1 MLFQEKWT
9 MSDIALTVSILALV
23 AVVGLFIGNV
33 KFRGIGLGIGGVLFG
48 GIIVGHFVSQAGMT
62 LSSDMLHVI
71 QEFGL
76 ILFVYTIGI
85 QVGPGFFA
93 SLRVSGLR
101 LNLFAVLI
109 VIIGGL
115 VTAILHKL
123 FDIPLPVVLG
133 IFSGAVTNTPA
144 LGAGQQILRDLGT
157 PMEMVDQMGMSYA
170 MAYPFG
176 ICGILFTM
184 WMLRV
189 IFRVNVETEAQQ
201 HESTR
206 TNGGALIR
214 TINIRV
220 ENPNLHNL
228 AIKDVPILNGDK
240 VICSRLKR
248 EETLKVPSPD
258 TIIQLGDLLHLVGQP
273 ADLHNAQLVIGQ
285 EVDTSLSTKGT
296 DLRVERVV
304 VTNENVLG
312 KRIRDLHFK
321 ERYDVVISRLN
332 RAGVELVAS
341 GDISLQ
347 FGDILNLVGR
357 PSAIDAVAN
366 VLGNAQQK
374 LQQVQMLPVFIGIGL
389 GVLLGSIPVFVPGF
403 PAALKLGL
411 AGGPLIMALIL
422 GRIGSIGKLY
432 WFMPPSANLALRELG
447 IVLFLSVVGLKSG
460 GNFVDTLVNG
470 EGLSWIGYGALITA
484 VPLITV
490 GILARMLAKMNY
502 LSMCG
507 MLAGSMTDPPALAF
521 ANNLHPTSGAAAL
534 SYATV
539 YPLVMFLR
547 IITPQLLA
555 VLFWSIG

>member
-1 MLFQEKWT
+1 

-189 IFRVNVETEAQQ
+189 IFRVNFETEAQQ
-201 HESTR
+201 HESSR
-206 TNGGALIR
+206 TNGGALIK

-220 ENPNLHNL
+220 ENPNLHDL

-240 VICSRLKR
+240 IICSRLKR

-460 GNFVDTLVNG
+460 GDFVNTLVNG

-502 LSMCG
+502 LTMCG

>member
-1 MLFQEKWT
+1 
-9 MSDIALTVSILALV
+9 MSEIALTVSVLALV
-23 AVVGLFIGNV
+23 AVVGLWIGNV
-33 KFRGIGLGIGGVLFG
+33 KIRGVGFGIGGVLFG
-48 GIIVGHFVSQAGMT
+48 GIIVGHFVDQAGVA
-62 LSSDMLHVI
+62 LSSPMLHFI

-101 LNLFAVLI
+101 LNLFAILI
-109 VIIGGL
+109 VILGGL
-115 VTAILHKL
+115 VTAVLHKL
-123 FDIPLPVVLG
+123 FNIPLPVVFG

-144 LGAGQQILRDLGT
+144 LGAGQQILRDLGV
-157 PMEMVDQMGMSYA
+157 PFEVVDQMGMSYA

-176 ICGILFTM
+176 ICGILLTM
-184 WMLRV
+184 WLVRLF
-189 IFRVNVETEAQQ
+189 FRINVEKEAQRFE
-201 HESTR
+201 ESSG
-206 TNGGALIR
+206 NGHAHLH
-214 TINIRV
+214 TINVRV
-220 ENPNLHNL
+220 ENPNLNQM
-228 AIKDVPILNGDK
+228 AIQDVPMLNNDNI
-240 VICSRLKR
+240 VCSRLKR
-248 EETLKVPSPD
+248 GELLMVPAPGTL
-258 TIIQLGDLLHLVGQP
+258 IQAGDLLHLVGRP
-273 ADLHNAQLVIGQ
+273 EDLHNAQLVIGQ
-285 EVDTSLSTKGT
+285 EVATSLSTRGT
-296 DLRVERVV
+296 DLKVERVV
-304 VTNENVLG
+304 VTNEKVLG
-312 KRIRDLHFK
+312 KKIRDLHVK
-321 ERYDVVISRLN
+321 QRYDVVISRLN

-341 GDISLQ
+341 SSASLQ

-357 PSAIDAVAN
+357 PEAIDAVAAE
-366 VLGNAQQK
+366 LGNAQQK

-389 GVLLGSIPVFVPGF
+389 GVLLGSIPLFIPGF

-447 IVLFLSVVGLKSG
+447 IVLFLAVVGLKSG
-460 GNFVDTLVNG
+460 GDFVATLTQG
-470 EGLSWIGYGALITA
+470 DGLSWIAYGIFITA
-484 VPLITV
+484 IPLLTV

-502 LSMCG
+502 LTLCG

-521 ANNLHPTSGAAAL
+521 ANNLHATSGAAAL

-555 VLFWSIG
+555 VLFWGLS

>member
-1 MLFQEKWT
+1 

-201 HESTR
+201 HESSR
-206 TNGGALIR
+206 TNGGALIK

-220 ENPNLHNL
+220 ENPNLHDL

-240 VICSRLKR
+240 IICSRLKR

-460 GNFVDTLVNG
+460 GDFVNTLVNG

-502 LSMCG
+502 LTMCG

-547 IITPQLLA
+547 IITPQLLE

>member
-1 MLFQEKWT
+1 

-201 HESTR
+201 HESSR
-206 TNGGALIR
+206 TNGGALIK

-220 ENPNLHNL
+220 ENPNLHDL

-240 VICSRLKR
+240 IICSRLKR

-460 GNFVDTLVNG
+460 GDFVNTLVNG

-490 GILARMLAKMNY
+490 GTLARMLAKMNY
-502 LSMCG
+502 LTMCG

>member
-1 MLFQEKWT
+1 
-9 MSDIALTVSILALV
+9 MSEIALTVSVLALV
-23 AVVGLFIGNV
+23 AVVGLWIGNV
-33 KFRGIGLGIGGVLFG
+33 KIRGVGFGIGGVLFG
-48 GIIVGHFVSQAGMT
+48 GIIVGHFVDQAGVA
-62 LSSDMLHVI
+62 LSSPMLHFI

-101 LNLFAVLI
+101 LNLFAILI
-109 VIIGGL
+109 VILGGL
-115 VTAILHKL
+115 VTAVLHKL

-144 LGAGQQILRDLGT
+144 LGAGQQILRDLGV
-157 PMEMVDQMGMSYA
+157 PFEVVDQMGMSYA

-176 ICGILFTM
+176 ICGILLTM
-184 WMLRV
+184 WLVRLF
-189 IFRVNVETEAQQ
+189 FRINVEKEAQRFE
-201 HESTR
+201 ESSG
-206 TNGGALIR
+206 NGHANLH
-214 TINIRV
+214 TINVRV
-220 ENPNLHNL
+220 ENPNLNQM
-228 AIKDVPILNGDK
+228 AIQDVPMLNSDNI
-240 VICSRLKR
+240 VCSRLKR
-248 EETLKVPSPD
+248 GELLMVPAPGTL
-258 TIIQLGDLLHLVGQP
+258 IQAGDLLHLVGRP
-273 ADLHNAQLVIGQ
+273 EDLHNAQLVIGQ
-285 EVDTSLSTKGT
+285 EVATSLSTRGT
-296 DLRVERVV
+296 DLKVERVV
-304 VTNENVLG
+304 VTNEKVLG
-312 KRIRDLHFK
+312 KKIRDLHVK
-321 ERYDVVISRLN
+321 QRYDVVISRLN

-341 GDISLQ
+341 SSASLQ

-357 PSAIDAVAN
+357 QEAIDAVAAE
-366 VLGNAQQK
+366 LGNAQQK

-389 GVLLGSIPVFVPGF
+389 GVLLGSIPLFIPGF

-447 IVLFLSVVGLKSG
+447 IVLFLAVVGLKSG
-460 GNFVDTLVNG
+460 GDFVATLTQG
-470 EGLSWIGYGALITA
+470 EGLSWIAYGIFITA
-484 VPLITV
+484 IPLLTV

-502 LSMCG
+502 LTLCG
-507 MLAGSMTDPPALAF
+507 MPAGSMTDPPALAF
-521 ANNLHPTSGAAAL
+521 ANNLHATSGAAAL

-555 VLFWSIG
+555 VLFWGLS

>member
-1 MLFQEKWT
+1 
-9 MSDIALTVSILALV
+9 MSDIALTVSVLALV
-23 AVVGLFIGNV
+23 AVVGLWLGNI
-33 KFRGIGLGIGGVLFG
+33 KIRGVGFGIGGVLFG
-48 GIIVGHFVSQAGMT
+48 GIFVGHFADQLGWV
-62 LSSDMLHVI
+62 LSADMLHFI

-101 LNLFAVLI
+101 LNLFAFGI
-109 VIIGGL
+109 VVMGGL

-123 FDIPLPVVLG
+123 FAIPLPVVLG

-144 LGAGQQILRDLGT
+144 LGAGQQILRDLGI
-157 PMEMVDQMGMSYA
+157 PADVVDQMGMSYA

-176 ICGILFTM
+176 ICGILLSM
-184 WMLRV
+184 WLVRV
-189 IFRVNVETEAQQ
+189 LFRVNVEQEAKE
-201 HESTR
+201 HESTL
-206 TNGGALIR
+206 TNGHALIK

-220 ENPNLHNL
+220 ENPNLNNM
-228 AIKDVPILNGDK
+228 AIQDVPILNSATI
-240 VICSRLKR
+240 ICSRLKR
-248 EETLKVPSPD
+248 DDTLMVPSPD
-258 TIIQLGDLLHLVGQP
+258 TLIQHGDLLHLVGQP
-273 ADLHNAQLVIGQ
+273 ADLNNARLVIGQ
-285 EVDTSLSTKGT
+285 EVDTSLSTRGT
-296 DLRVERVV
+296 DMRVERVV
-304 VTNENVLG
+304 VTNEKVLG
-312 KRIRDLHFK
+312 KKIRDLQVK

-341 GDISLQ
+341 QDASLQ

-357 PSAIDAVAN
+357 PSSIDAVADM
-366 VLGNAQQK
+366 VGNAQQK
-374 LQQVQMLPVFIGIGL
+374 LQQVQMLPVFIGVGL
-389 GVLLGSIPVFVPGF
+389 GVMLGSIPLYVPGF
-403 PAALKLGL
+403 PVALKLGL

-447 IVLFLSVVGLKSG
+447 IVLFLAVVGLKSG
-460 GNFVDTLVNG
+460 GDFVDTLVSG
-470 EGLSWIGYGALITA
+470 EGMSWVGYGIFITA
-484 VPLITV
+484 IPLITV
-490 GILARMLAKMNY
+490 GLLARMFAKMNY
-502 LSMCG
+502 LTLCG

-521 ANNLHPTSGAAAL
+521 ANNLHATSGAAAL

-555 VLFWSIG
+555 VLFWGMG

>member
-1 MLFQEKWT
+1 

-23 AVVGLFIGNV
+23 AVVGLFIGNF

-201 HESTR
+201 HESSR
-206 TNGGALIR
+206 TNGGALIK

-220 ENPNLHNL
+220 ENPNLHDL

-240 VICSRLKR
+240 IICSRLKR

-460 GNFVDTLVNG
+460 GDFVNTLVNG

-502 LSMCG
+502 LTMCG

>member
-1 MLFQEKWT
+1 
-9 MSDIALTVSILALV
+9 MSEIALTVSVLALV
-23 AVVGLFIGNV
+23 AVVGLWIGNV
-33 KFRGIGLGIGGVLFG
+33 KIRGVGFGIGGVLFG
-48 GIIVGHFVSQAGMT
+48 GIIVGHFVDQAGVT
-62 LSSDMLHVI
+62 LSSPMLHFI

-101 LNLFAVLI
+101 LNLFAILI
-109 VIIGGL
+109 VILGGL
-115 VTAILHKL
+115 VTAVLHKL
-123 FDIPLPVVLG
+123 FNIPLPVVLG

-144 LGAGQQILRDLGT
+144 LGAGQQILRDLGV
-157 PMEMVDQMGMSYA
+157 PFEVVDQMGMSYA

-176 ICGILFTM
+176 ICGILLTM
-184 WMLRV
+184 WLVRLF
-189 IFRVNVETEAQQ
+189 FRINVEKEAQRFE
-201 HESTR
+201 ESSG
-206 TNGGALIR
+206 NGHAHLH
-214 TINIRV
+214 TINVRV
-220 ENPNLHNL
+220 ENPNLNQM
-228 AIKDVPILNGDK
+228 AIQDVPMLNNDNI
-240 VICSRLKR
+240 VCSRLKR
-248 EETLKVPSPD
+248 GELLMVPAPGTL
-258 TIIQLGDLLHLVGQP
+258 IQAGDLLHLVGRP
-273 ADLHNAQLVIGQ
+273 EDLHNAQLVIGQ
-285 EVDTSLSTKGT
+285 EVATSLSTRGT
-296 DLRVERVV
+296 DLKVERVV
-304 VTNENVLG
+304 VTNEKVLG
-312 KRIRDLHFK
+312 KKIRDLHVK
-321 ERYDVVISRLN
+321 QRYDVVISRLN

-341 GDISLQ
+341 SSASLQ

-357 PSAIDAVAN
+357 PEAIDAVAAE
-366 VLGNAQQK
+366 LGNAQQK

-389 GVLLGSIPVFVPGF
+389 GVLLGSIPLFIPGF

-447 IVLFLSVVGLKSG
+447 IVLFLAVVGLKSG
-460 GNFVDTLVNG
+460 GDFVATLTQG
-470 EGLSWIGYGALITA
+470 DGLSWVAYGIFITA
-484 VPLITV
+484 IPLLTV

-502 LSMCG
+502 LTLCG

-521 ANNLHPTSGAAAL
+521 ANNLHATSGAAAL

-555 VLFWSIG
+555 VLFWGLS

>member
-1 MLFQEKWT
+1 MLFRSYSFVE
-9 MSDIALTVSILALV
+9 A
-23 AVVGLFIGNV
+23 
-33 KFRGIGLGIGGVLFG
+33 GIGAEHLAFIETLLAGGAANGVGGFLAQQRVITGSLFQILIDLRQG
-48 GIIVGHFVSQAGMT
+48 SCAVDARLAGAKQVQVGA
-62 LSSDMLHVI
+62 
-71 QEFGL
+71 
-76 ILFVYTIGI
+76 VYTIGI

-201 HESTR
+201 HESSR
-206 TNGGALIR
+206 TNGGALIK

-220 ENPNLHNL
+220 ENPNLHDL

-240 VICSRLKR
+240 IICSRLKR

-460 GNFVDTLVNG
+460 GDFVNTLVNG

-502 LSMCG
+502 LTMCG

>member
-1 MLFQEKWT
+1 

-33 KFRGIGLGIGGVLFG
+33 KFRGVGLGIGGVLFG

-157 PMEMVDQMGMSYA
+157 PMAMVDQMGMSYA

-248 EETLKVPSPD
+248 EETLKVPSPE
-258 TIIQLGDLLHLVGQP
+258 TVIQLGDLLHLVGQP

-296 DLRVERVV
+296 DLRVARVV

-341 GDISLQ
+341 SDISLQ

-374 LQQVQMLPVFIGIGL
+374 LQQVQMLPLFIGIGL

-460 GNFVDTLVNG
+460 GDFIHTLVDG

-502 LSMCG
+502 LTMCG

>member
-1 MLFQEKWT
+1 

-33 KFRGIGLGIGGVLFG
+33 KFRGVGLGIGGVLFG

-157 PMEMVDQMGMSYA
+157 PMAMVDQMGMSYA

-248 EETLKVPSPD
+248 EETLKVPSPE
-258 TIIQLGDLLHLVGQP
+258 TVIQLGDLLHLVGQP
-273 ADLHNAQLVIGQ
+273 TDLHNAQLVIGQ

-296 DLRVERVV
+296 DLRVARVV

-341 GDISLQ
+341 SDISLQ

-447 IVLFLSVVGLKSG
+447 IVLFLSVVSLKSG
-460 GNFVDTLVNG
+460 GDFIHTLVDG

-502 LSMCG
+502 LTMCG

>member
-1 MLFQEKWT
+1 

-201 HESTR
+201 HESSR
-206 TNGGALIR
+206 TNGGALIK

-220 ENPNLHNL
+220 ENPNLHDL

-240 VICSRLKR
+240 IICSRLKR

-332 RAGVELVAS
+332 RAGVELIAS

-460 GNFVDTLVNG
+460 GDFVNTLVNG

-502 LSMCG
+502 LTMCG

>member
-1 MLFQEKWT
+1 

-48 GIIVGHFVSQAGMT
+48 GIIVGHFVSQSGMT

-201 HESTR
+201 HESSR

-220 ENPNLHNL
+220 ENPNLHDL

-240 VICSRLKR
+240 IICSRLKR

-460 GNFVDTLVNG
+460 GDFVNTLVNG

-502 LSMCG
+502 LTMCG

>member
-1 MLFQEKWT
+1 
-9 MSDIALTVSILALV
+9 MSDIALTVSVLALV
-23 AVVGLFIGNV
+23 AVVGLWIGNV
-33 KFRGIGLGIGGVLFG
+33 KIRGVGFGIGGVLFG
-48 GIIVGHFVSQAGMT
+48 GIIVGHFVDQAGIT
-62 LSSDMLHVI
+62 LSSPMLHFI

-93 SLRVSGLR
+93 SLRVSGLK
-101 LNLFAVLI
+101 LNLFAILI
-109 VIIGGL
+109 VVLGGL

-123 FDIPLPVVLG
+123 FNIPLPVVLG

-144 LGAGQQILRDLGT
+144 LGAGQQILRDLGL
-157 PMEMVDQMGMSYA
+157 PFDVVDQMGMSYA

-176 ICGILFTM
+176 ICGILLTM
-184 WMLRV
+184 WLVRLF
-189 IFRVNVETEAQQ
+189 FRINVEKEAQQ
-201 HESTR
+201 FDESSG
-206 TNGGALIR
+206 NGHAHLH
-214 TINIRV
+214 TINVRV
-220 ENPNLHNL
+220 ENPNLNNM
-228 AIKDVPILNGDK
+228 AIQDVPMLNSDK
-240 VICSRLKR
+240 IICSRLKR
-248 EETLKVPSPD
+248 DELLMVPAPGTL
-258 TIIQLGDLLHLVGQP
+258 IQHGDLLHLVGRP
-273 ADLHNAQLVIGQ
+273 EDLHNAQLVIGK
-285 EVDTSLSTKGT
+285 EVATSLSTRGT
-296 DLRVERVV
+296 DLKVERVV
-304 VTNENVLG
+304 VTNEKVLG
-312 KRIRDLHFK
+312 KKIRDLHFK
-321 ERYDVVISRLN
+321 QRYDVVISRLN

-341 GDISLQ
+341 SYASLQ

-357 PSAIDAVAN
+357 PQAIDAVAN
-366 VLGNAQQK
+366 ELGNAQQK

-389 GVLLGSIPVFVPGF
+389 GVLLGSIPLFIPGF

-447 IVLFLSVVGLKSG
+447 IVLFLAVVGLKSG
-460 GNFVDTLVNG
+460 GDFVDTLLHG
-470 EGLSWIGYGALITA
+470 EGLSWIAYGIFITA
-484 VPLITV
+484 IPLLTV

-502 LSMCG
+502 LTLCG

-521 ANNLHPTSGAAAL
+521 ANNLHATSGAAAL

-555 VLFWSIG
+555 VLFWGLS